1 MSKPGRIWLPGVAL
15 IVVLLVL
22 HPAASHAWSHHGGG
36 RVFIGVG
43 VWPGFWWG
51 PPYPWY
57 WYPPYYYPPPY
68 YPAAPVIVQQPQ
80 TYIQQAPAPQA
91 AVTYWYYCPSAKRYY
106 PEIPNCSESWI
117 PVPPRTP

>member
-1 MSKPGRIWLPGVAL
+1 MSKPRWIWLLGVSL

-22 HPAASHAWSHHGGG
+22 PTAPSQAWSHHSGG

-57 WYPPYYYPPPY
+57 WYPPYYSPPSYYPP
-68 YPAAPVIVQQPQ
+68 APVIVQQPQ

-91 AVTYWYYCPSAKRYY
+91 AVTYWYYCPSAKGYY

-117 PVPPRTP
+117 PVAPRRP